1 MQNLHNNQ
9 QKRVRTFRLC
19 SGTTCYAM
27 TLSLKHSSKP
37 FIHNAEAKQRS
48 PMDRQRPY
56 LPTDDGHTHPV
67 AGRSIDL
74 IPPHPHP
81 TGV

>member
-1 MQNLHNNQ
+1 VNISAVLRDDLLCHD
-9 QKRVRTFRLC
+9 TF
-19 SGTTCYAM
+19 S
-27 TLSLKHSSKP
+27 HSPKP
-37 FIHNAEAKQRS
+37 FIHNAGAKQRS

-56 LPTDDGHTHPV
+56 LPTDDGNTHPV

-74 IPPHPHP
+74 IPPHPRP